1 MKNFLKFIQDA
12 VENVKEEAEKVL
24 ENAQT
29 TAGDISST
37 LQKQLLETQKQ
48 LEEAQKQVEDVS
60 KNGNTP
66 NADESGLGGLLKGF
80 LGSLENFS
88 QENNAQNS
96 QTATKVFKQVFK
108 DLNEGEIVKFETPDG
123 NFIVSKNHFHCQG
136 DYSSGSIETH
146 YDIVNNALQILDIT
160 YNDGKVTE
168 VSHQICEFSNIRI
181 TGSGWDYPRLHTDLL
196 GVVVVYTQES
206 VPRYKYKID
215 SKEVERICYTSSSDI
230 GLYTD
235 KDPRNSFKI
244 VEELILPNISA
255 EMQAIYHSPTSQAE
269 REKQIAKKME
279 IIDAQKAAKALEITI
294 ENIKKERIL
303 DVEKLG
309 KREIKGLKQ
318 NFELFGKPKETSFI
332 TKTGKKI
339 EFQGEL
345 VAYRSDYSPENQDVW
360 ACYLYF
366 TEESN
371 ETLVKLI
378 LTSVHYV
385 KGKIECVCVETT
397 DAYSLTGSPGGTY
410 YSVDIQELS
419 SFANITFTLGSVT
432 MEMYNADETEDWVST
447 ETKISINAVDMED
460 IYTVAGKISAYMNEY
475 SRKDFCDYVLALK
488 SGTYQEK
495 SDQYEEESDNYQ
507 HNSYQNNNSSNT
519 SNSSSK
525 KEEKKQETKN
535 NSSSSNAKA
544 KNIAIKVKN
553 DTGEE
558 MNVYNQGSG
567 GNYRLQ
573 KNIITTIKMD
583 EGDKLLEYN
592 NQKKGRV
599 LLVAEPSMD
608 GKVQLI
614 SKL

>member
-1 MKNFLKFIQDA
+1 MKNFFKFIQNA
-12 VENVKEEAEKVL
+12 VENVKEEAEKAL
-24 ENAQT
+24 ENAQDL
-29 TAGDISST
+29 GQDLSGV
-37 LQKQLLETQKQ
+37 LQKQMIEAQKQ
-48 LEEAQKQVEDVS
+48 LEEAQKQMDEVS
-60 KNGNTP
+60 KNGETP
-66 NADESGLGGLLKGF
+66 NANESGLGGMLKGF
-80 LGSLENFS
+80 LGSLENFNN
-88 QENNAQNS
+88 ENNNQNS
-96 QTATKVFKQVFK
+96 QITSKVFKQIFK
-108 DLNEGEIVKFETPDG
+108 DLNEGEIIKFETPDG
-123 NFIVSKNHFHCQG
+123 KFISSKNHFHCQG
-136 DYSSGSIETH
+136 NYSDGSVETH
-146 YDIVNNALQILDIT
+146 YDIINNALQILNIT
-160 YNDGKVTE
+160 YNNGKVTE
-168 VSHQICEFSNIRI
+168 VSHKLCEFSNIRI
-181 TGSGWDYPRLHTDLL
+181 TDSGWDYPRLHTDIL
-196 GVVVVYTQES
+196 GVAVFYTYES
-206 VPRYKYKID
+206 VPSYTYQID
-215 SKEVERICYTSSSDI
+215 SKDVKRVCYESSKDI
-230 GLYTD
+230 ALYTD
-235 KDPRNSFKI
+235 KDPRNTFKI
-244 VEELILPNISA
+244 VEELILPNVSA
-255 EMQAIYHSPTSQAE
+255 EMQAIYHSPAAQAE
-269 REKQIAKKME
+269 REKQIAQKME
-279 IIDAQKAAKALEITI
+279 IIEAKKAEKALEITI

-303 DVEKLG
+303 DVAKLG
-309 KREIKGLKQ
+309 EREIKGLKQ
-318 NFELFGKPKETSFI
+318 NFEVFGEPKETSFI

-339 EFQGEL
+339 EFKGVL
-345 VAYRSDYSPENQDVW
+345 VAYRSDYSSETQDVW
-360 ACYLYF
+360 ACYLHF
-366 TEESN
+366 TEASH
-371 ETLVKLI
+371 ETQIKLI

-397 DAYSLTGSPGGTY
+397 DAYSLTGSPNGTY

-419 SFANITFTLGSVT
+419 SFANITFKLGSVT
-432 MEMYNADETEDWVST
+432 MEKYNADETEDWTST
-447 ETKISINAVDMED
+447 ETEISINAVDLED
-460 IYTVAGKISAYMNEY
+460 IYTIAGKISAYMNEY

-495 SDQYEEESDNYQ
+495 TDEYEEESDNYQ
-507 HNSYQNNNSSNT
+507 NNSYQNNKSSNT

-558 MNVYNQGSG
+558 MNVYNAGSG

>member
-1 MKNFLKFIQDA
+1 MKNFLKFIQNA

-24 ENAQT
+24 ENAQDLAQDV
-29 TAGDISST
+29 TAN
-37 LQKQLLETQKQ
+37 LQKQLEA
-48 LEEAQKQVEDVS
+48 AQKNQQNDQQSTAE
-60 KNGNTP
+60 NEG
-66 NADESGLGGLLKGF
+66 GLGGMLKGF
-80 LGSLENFS
+80 LNNLENA
-88 QENNAQNS
+88 QTGNN
-96 QTATKVFKQVFK
+96 QTTSKVFKQILK
-108 DLNEGEIVKFETPDG
+108 NLNEGEIIKFETPDG

-136 DYSSGSIETH
+136 NYSSGSIETH

-160 YNDGKVTE
+160 YQEGKVTE
-168 VSHQICEFSNIRI
+168 VSQQVCEFSNIKI

-196 GVVVVYTQES
+196 GVVVVYTHES

-215 SKEVERICYTSSSDI
+215 SEKVERVCYASSSDI

-255 EMQAIYHSPTSQAE
+255 EMQALYHSQAAQAE
-269 REKQIAKKME
+269 REKQIAMKME

-318 NFELFGKPKETSFI
+318 NFELFGEPKETSFI

-397 DAYSLTGSPGGTY
+397 DVYSLTGSPSGTY

-432 MEMYNADETEDWVST
+432 MEMYNADETEDWIST

-460 IYTVAGKISAYMNEY
+460 IYTIAGKISAYMNEY

-495 SDQYEEESDNYQ
+495 TDQHEEESDNYQ
-507 HNSYQNNNSSNT
+507 NNSYQNNNS

-614 SKL
+614 SKLM